1 MGIKTN
7 LLATDTATNR
17 AANRALEYSR
27 QVNFHGTP
35 DFDIQGWRVRQS
47 SVTPRGSGIEHLDTE
62 PIVARLRATI
72 EPSAQDAILRELSD
86 VAYDLHVWMPLFWVP
101 AELVYNPEVISSYE
115 FPGSPPGLYSHFH
128 RIKAVKK

>member
-1 MGIKTN
+1 MLPCSSSHSPVTLWKPPAAYFNDVGIKTN

-62 PIVARLRATI
+62 PIVRA
-72 EPSAQDAILRELSD
+72 
-86 VAYDLHVWMPLFWVP
+86 P
-101 AELVYNPEVISSYE
+101 A
-115 FPGSPPGLYSHFH
+115 GHH
-128 RIKAVKK
+128 RT